1 MEFHSIDIPE
11 MEKQRYNAIKRT
23 GQYIEL
29 NILIGVENEEE
40 KDNTTVKSPVVSMH
54 MHDCGPVEV
63 ASLYATTKAVIEN
76 LEKQYPVECLMSNLT
91 MKIEGIGSANIPLS
105 DDEEE

>member
-11 MEKQRYNAIKRT
+11 MERQRYNAIKRT
-23 GQYIEL
+23 GQYVEL

-40 KDNTTVKSPVVSMH
+40 KDNTAVKSPVVSMH
-54 MHDCGPVEV
+54 MHNCGP
-63 ASLYATTKAVIEN
+63 N
-76 LEKQYPVECLMSNLT
+76 LEKQYPVECLMGNLT
-91 MKIEGIGSANIPLS
+91 MKIEGMGSINIPLS

>member
-1 MEFHSIDIPE
+1 MEFHNIDIPE

-40 KDNTTVKSPVVSMH
+40 KGNTAVKSPVVSMRIH
-54 MHDCGPVEV
+54 NCGPMEV
-63 ASLYATTKAVIEN
+63 ASLHATVKAVIEN

-91 MKIEGIGSANIPLS
+91 MKTEGMGSINIPLS
-105 DDEEE
+105 DDEKE

>member
-1 MEFHSIDIPE
+1 MKFYNIDIPE
-11 MEKQRYNAIKRT
+11 MERQRYNAIKRT
-23 GQYIEL
+23 GQYVEL

-40 KDNTTVKSPVVSMH
+40 KDNTAVKSPVVSMH
-54 MHDCGPVEV
+54 MHNCGPMEV
-63 ASLYATTKAVIEN
+63 ASLHATVKAVIEN

-91 MKIEGIGSANIPLS
+91 MKTEDMGSINIPLS